1 MAASYGFAEGCAP
14 PFEMDAQVHA
24 GQHACMD
31 AIDAVLLVAVFLLA
45 GGVKGVTGMGLP
57 TVAVSLLGLWMPPV
71 AAASLLVVPSLA
83 TNVAQCRGPHLR
95 RLVGLLWPAWLGL
108 ILLTLVAPG
117 FSGGAQ
123 ALAGQ
128 RLLGAALVVYGA
140 WGLWQPAVP
149 DLSRRSAWLGVA
161 AGAVTGWVSSQTA
174 VFVMPLVPY
183 LQGLKLDKGT
193 MVQALGLSFTVATLA
208 LALRLRASGSL
219 EIVSIPSLLAL
230 VGAFAGLGCGAAL
243 RRRLSGAAFQ
253 RALFAV
259 FVGLGAANLL
269 RAG

>member
-1 MAASYGFAEGCAP
+1 
-14 PFEMDAQVHA
+14 MDAQA
-24 GQHACMD
+24 CGGQHARMD
-31 AIDAVLLVAVFLLA
+31 AVDAVLLSAVFFLA

-71 AAASLLVVPSLA
+71 AAASLLVAPSLA

-95 RLVGLLWPAWLGL
+95 RLVALLWPAWLGL
-108 ILLTLVAPG
+108 VLVTLVAPG

-123 ALAGQ
+123 ALHGQ

-149 DLSRRSAWLGVA
+149 DLSRRPAWLGVV
-161 AGAVTGWVSSQTA
+161 AGVATGWLSAQTA

-183 LQGLKLDKGT
+183 LQGLKLHKEA

-208 LALRLRASGSL
+208 LAVRLQASGVL
-219 EIVSIPSLLAL
+219 AFVSMPSLLAL
-230 VGAFAGLGCGAAL
+230 AAAFAGLGCGAAL
-243 RRRLSGAAFQ
+243 RRRLSGPAFQ